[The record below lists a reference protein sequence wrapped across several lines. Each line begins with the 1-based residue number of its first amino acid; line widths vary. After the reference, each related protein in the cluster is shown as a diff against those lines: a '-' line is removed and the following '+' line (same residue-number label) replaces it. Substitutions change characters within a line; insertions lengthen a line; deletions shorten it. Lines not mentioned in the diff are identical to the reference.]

1 MEYSIK
7 TFASLIFKD
16 LARSYIRTRM
26 KKVNLIPIIILSFLL
41 SASTGC
47 LLKEPN
53 MNQPPSP
60 TEFLPDIEVS
70 VDNLTPVMSKGSPST
85 LNLTIIGINVTSG
98 LPITLDYGIVGW
110 YPDGTSKENPP
121 EISLNFKPKQ
131 IVFPKSVNRTEPTNR
146 LYSSLTITAASTS
159 LDGDYFIKIKL
170 HDKKLNISAPTIHLK
185 LGKGGKLP
193 TRNFS
198 TT

>member
-1 MEYSIK
+1 MVSPIK
-7 TFASLIFKD
+7 TFASFIFRD
-16 LARSYIRTRM
+16 LAHSYKRIRM
-26 KKVNLIPIIILSFLL
+26 KKVALIFLLPFLL
-41 SASTGC
+41 SAGSGC

-53 MNQPPSP
+53 IKQFPPP
-60 TEFLPDIEVS
+60 IEFLPDIEIS
-70 VDNLTPVMSKGSPST
+70 VDNLTPVMDKGSSST

-98 LPITLDYGIVGW
+98 LLITFDYGIVGW

-121 EISLNFKPKQ
+121 EISLNFKPQQ
-131 IVFPKSVNRTEPTNR
+131 IVFPKTVNRTEPTNR
-146 LYSSLTITAASTS
+146 LYSSLTITAASTAP
-159 LDGDYFIKIKL
+159 DGDYFIKIKL
-170 HDKKLNISAPTIHLK
+170 HDTKLNISASTIHLK